1 MLTGVENYESLKPEQ
16 RGQLR
21 RIMLCISDTTDKV
34 AKLPD
39 VSADDQRLLK
49 KLKTDML
56 STIEYAPIWIIMAVA
71 LALGIGTMIG
81 WRRVA
86 TTIGEKI

>member
-56 STIEYAPIWIIMAVA
+56 STISTRQSGLSWLSRWRWVSAP
-71 LALGIGTMIG
+71 
-81 WRRVA
+81 
-86 TTIGEKI
+86 

>member
-49 KLKTDML
+49 KLK
-56 STIEYAPIWIIMAVA
+56 PIC
-71 LALGIGTMIG
+71 
-81 WRRVA
+81 
-86 TTIGEKI
+86 